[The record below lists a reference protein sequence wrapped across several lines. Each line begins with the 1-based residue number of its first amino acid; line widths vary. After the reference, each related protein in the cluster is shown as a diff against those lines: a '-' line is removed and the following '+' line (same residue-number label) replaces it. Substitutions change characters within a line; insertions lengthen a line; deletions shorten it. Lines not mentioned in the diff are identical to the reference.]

1 MGLRILIADDHT
13 IIREGLRALIEK
25 EADLEVVAE
34 AGNGREAL
42 QLAHEHHPDLVVMDI
57 SMPEMNGIE
66 ATRCIIN
73 ELHDVR
79 ILALSMETD
88 RRFVVEVLKSGATGY
103 VLKDAAF
110 SELATAIRAVAANE
124 TYLSNRISE
133 LLIKEFIQKIP
144 DEVSVT
150 YERLSSREREILQL
164 IAAGKNSKELAFT
177 FDVSLKTIENQRH
190 TIMKKLDLY
199 SVAELTK
206 YAIREGLTTLH

>member
-1 MGLRILIADDHT
+1 MGLKILIADDHT

-34 AGNGREAL
+34 ASNGKEAL
-42 QLAHEHHPDLVVMDI
+42 LLTHEYRPDLVVMDI

-66 ATRCIIN
+66 ATRRIVA
-73 ELHDVR
+73 ELCDVR

-124 TYLSNRISE
+124 TYLSSKISE
-133 LLIKEFIQKIP
+133 MLIREFIQKIP
-144 DEVSVT
+144 DEISIT

-164 IAAGKNSKELAFT
+164 IADGKNSKELAFT
-177 FDVSLKTIENQRH
+177 FEVSLKTIENQRH
-190 TIMKKLDLY
+190 AIMKKLNLY

>member
-1 MGLRILIADDHT
+1 MGLKILIADDHT

-34 AGNGREAL
+34 ASNGKEAL
-42 QLAHEHHPDLVVMDI
+42 LLTHEYHPDLVVMDI

-66 ATRCIIN
+66 ATRRIVA
-73 ELHDVR
+73 ELCNVR

-124 TYLSNRISE
+124 TYLSSRISE
-133 LLIKEFIQKIP
+133 LLIREFIQKIP
-144 DEVSVT
+144 DEISVT
-150 YERLSSREREILQL
+150 YEKLSSREREILQL
-164 IAAGKNSKELAFT
+164 IADGKNSKELAFT
-177 FDVSLKTIENQRH
+177 FEVSLKTIENQRH
-190 TIMKKLDLY
+190 AIMKKLNLY

>member
-164 IAAGKNSKELAFT
+164 IAAGKNSKELAFA

-206 YAIREGLTTLH
+206 YAIREGLTTLN